1 MAESGIKSYFPSQ
14 TVSDAEKLSYD
25 YGLKVG
31 KAIEQEWFNND
42 RSTGKYR
49 SNQNNFHN
57 LRLYAR
63 GEQSIQKYKDELS
76 INGDLSYLNLDWKP
90 VPIISKFVDIVVN
103 GIAERTYDITA
114 FSQDPSGV
122 EKRTKYMEDILDDME
137 NESFNAF
144 TQEAFGVNTRRSNEK
159 TLPESSEELQLHMQ
173 LNYKQAVEIAEEQA
187 LSVLFEGNNY
197 ELIKKRFYYDLTVL
211 GIGCVKTS
219 FNTSE
224 GVVID
229 YVDPAN
235 LVYSYSDSPYFED
248 IYYVGEVK
256 SIPVNELAKQFPHLS
271 EEELKD
277 IMKSKSYHRS
287 NYNSRYSVDK
297 EDNNTIQVLYFNYK
311 TYMNE
316 VYKIKETGT
325 GADKIIPKDD
335 SFNPPE
341 DMQGGFGRMI
351 RSIECLYDGAMILGT
366 DKLLKWEMSKNMMR
380 PKSDYTKVK
389 MNYAIVAPRMYD
401 GKIDSL
407 VKRITGF
414 ADMIQLTHLKL
425 QQVMSRLI
433 PDGVYLDADGLA
445 EIDLGNGT
453 NYNPQ
458 EALNMF
464 FQTGSVIG
472 RSFTSEGDMNP
483 GKVPIQ
489 EISSGS
495 GGNKMQALIGN
506 YNYYLQMIRDVTG
519 LNEARDASTP
529 DVNSLVGVQKMAAAN
544 SNTATRHILQAGLFL
559 TAEIAECLSLR
570 ISDIIEYSPTRDA
583 FIQAIGAHN
592 VATLNE
598 MSDLHLHDFGIFL
611 SLQPDEE
618 ERSVLENNI
627 QMALQQGTIDLE
639 DAIDLREI
647 KNIKLA
653 NQLLKIRRKK
663 KQEADRARELE
674 NIQAQSQSNAQAA
687 QQAAQIEMEKN
698 QAITQQK
705 AQLVQMQGQV
715 DVQKMQQEAELK
727 KQLMQMEFQMNMQ
740 LKQVDLQASAVTNA
754 TKENRKDQR
763 LQFQAAQQETLVD
776 KRGKQ
781 QSKLTDRK
789 NSQQSE
795 LIDQKQTGKPPKNFE
810 SAGNDTLGGGF
821 DLGSFDPS

>member
-31 KAIEQEWFNND
+31 KAIETEWFNNN
-42 RSTGKYR
+42 RS
-49 SNQNNFHN
+49 SNRFRNNYNNFHK

-76 INGDLSYLNLDWKP
+76 INGDLSYLNLDWTP
-90 VPIISKFVDIVVN
+90 VPIIPKFVDIVVN
-103 GIAERTYDITA
+103 GMADRMYDIKA
-114 FSQDPSGV
+114 FSQDPYGV
-122 EKRTKYMEDILDDME
+122 EKRTEYMESILNDMRSQKF
-137 NESFNAF
+137 NEYAKSAFNIDLYE
-144 TQEAFGVNTRRSNEK
+144 TNKNN
-159 TLPESSEELQLHMQ
+159 LPSTEEELKLHMQ
-173 LNYKQAVEIAEEQA
+173 LTYKQSVELAEEQA
-187 LSVLFEGNNY
+187 INVLMQGNNY
-197 ELIKKRFYYDLTVL
+197 ELIRKRFYYDLTVL

-224 GVVID
+224 GVTID

-235 LVYSYSDSPYFED
+235 LVYSYTDSPYFDD

-256 SIPVNELAKQFPHLS
+256 SIPVNELAKQFPHLTES
-271 EEELKD
+271 DLED
-277 IMKSKSYHRS
+277 VMKNKSYNRN
-287 NYNSRYSVDK
+287 NYNTRHSSKK

-325 GADKIIPKDD
+325 GAEKIIAKDD
-335 SFNPPE
+335 GFNPPQ
-341 DMQGGFGRMI
+341 DMEGGYSRLI

-366 DKLLKWEMSKNMMR
+366 NKLLKWEMADNMLR

-401 GKIDSL
+401 GKIESL
-407 VKRITGF
+407 VGRITGF

-425 QQVMSRLI
+425 QQVMSRMV

-472 RSFTSEGDMNP
+472 RSFTQEGDMNP

-489 EISSGS
+489 EITSGN
-495 GGNKMQALIGN
+495 GGNKMQALIGT

-519 LNEARDASTP
+519 LNEARDGSMP
-529 DVNSLVGVQKMAAAN
+529 DKDTLVGVQKLAAAN
-544 SNTATRHILQAGLFL
+544 SNTATRHVLQAGLFL
-559 TAEIAECLSLR
+559 TAEVAECLSLR
-570 ISDIIEYSPTRDA
+570 ISDILEYSPTADA
-583 FIQAIGAHN
+583 FIHAIGSHN
-592 VATLNE
+592 VATLDE
-598 MSDLHLHDFGIFL
+598 MKELHLYDFGIFL
-611 SLQPDEE
+611 ELMPDDEE
-618 ERSVLENNI
+618 KAILENNI
-627 QMALQQGTIDLE
+627 QMALQQQNIELE

-653 NQLLKIRRKK
+653 NQLLKLRRKEK
-663 KQEADRARELE
+663 LARDQQIQQENIRVQGET
-674 NIQAQSQSNAQAA
+674 NIQAQKVAA
-687 QQAAQIEMEKN
+687 QTEVDKN
-698 QAITQQK
+698 QAITS
-705 AQLVQMQGQV
+705 
-715 DVQKMQQEAELK
+715 MQQQLANTKAALESEKMEQELLHK
-727 KQLMQMEFQMNMQ
+727 KELMALEFQYNMQ
-740 LKQVDLQASAVTNA
+740 LKGVEVDGMKDREKQ
-754 TKENRKDQR
+754 KEDRKDER
-763 LQFQAAQQETLVD
+763 TKIQAT
-776 KRGKQ
+776 
-781 QSKLTDRK
+781 
-789 NSQQSE
+789 QQSE
-795 LIDQKQTGKPPKNFE
+795 MIEQRNSGKGAKNFE
-810 SAGNDTLGGGF
+810 SAGNDTLGGF
-821 DLGSFDPS
+821 DLGAFEPS

>member
-1 MAESGIKSYFPSQ
+1 MAYSNKSYFPSQ

-25 YGLKVG
+25 YGLKVA
-31 KAIEQEWFNND
+31 KAIETEWFNDN
-42 RSTGKYR
+42 RSLNKYR

-76 INGDLSYLNLDWKP
+76 INGDLSYLNLDWTP
-90 VPIISKFVDIVVN
+90 VPIVPKFVDIVVN
-103 GIAERTYDITA
+103 GIAERTYDIKA
-114 FSQDPSGV
+114 FSQSPNGV
-122 EKRTKYMEDILDDME
+122 EKRTKYMEAILSDME
-137 NESFNAF
+137 MREFNEEVESRFNLDMK
-144 TQEAFGVNTRRSNEK
+144 ESNIANED
-159 TLPESSEELQLHMQ
+159 LPESSEELGIHMQ
-173 LNYKQAVEIAEEQA
+173 LNYKQAVELAEEQA
-187 LSVLFEGNNY
+187 LSVLFEGNKY
-197 ELIKKRFYYDLTVL
+197 ELTKKRFYQDLTVL
-211 GIGCVKTS
+211 GIGAVKTA

-235 LVYSYSDSPYFED
+235 LVYSYTDSPYFDD

-256 SIPVNELAKQFPHLS
+256 TIPVNELAKEFPHLTES
-271 EEELKD
+271 DLED
-277 IMKSKSYHRS
+277 IMNNKSYNRS
-287 NYNSRYSVDK
+287 NYNSIHNYEK

-335 SFNPPE
+335 SFNPPS
-341 DMQGGFGRMI
+341 DMEGGYSRML
-351 RSIECLYDGAMILGT
+351 RSIECLYEGALILGT
-366 DKLLKWEMSKNMMR
+366 DKLLKYEMAKNMMR
-380 PKSDYTKVK
+380 PKSDFTKVK
-389 MNYAIVAPRMYD
+389 MNYSIVAPRMYN

-425 QQVMSRLI
+425 QQVLSRMV

-445 EIDLGNGT
+445 EVDLGNGT

-472 RSFTSEGDMNP
+472 RSFTSEGDLNP

-489 EISSGS
+489 EITSGS

-519 LNEARDASTP
+519 LNEARDGSMP
-529 DVNSLVGVQKMAAAN
+529 DKNALVGVQKLAAAN
-544 SNTATRHILQAGLFL
+544 SNTATRHILQAGLYL
-559 TAEIAECLSLR
+559 TAETAECLSLR

-592 VATLNE
+592 VATLEE
-598 MSDLHLHDFGIFL
+598 MSELHLYDFGIFID
-611 SLQPDEE
+611 LQPDEE
-618 ERSVLENNI
+618 EKAVLENNI
-627 QMALQQGTIDLE
+627 QMALQQKSIELE

-647 KNIKLA
+647 RNIKLA
-653 NQLLKIRRKK
+653 NSLLKIRRKK
-663 KQEADRARELE
+663 KERKDRELQMQ
-674 NIQAQSQSNAQAA
+674 NIQAQTQSNAQAS
-687 QQAAQIEMEKN
+687 QAA
-698 QAITQQK
+698 A
-705 AQLVQMQGQV
+705 QV
-715 DVQKMQQEAELK
+715 DVQKEQALAQGKAQFEQMKAQIDSQKMQQEAQLK
-727 KQLMQMEFQMNMQ
+727 KELMALEFQYNMQ
-740 LKQVDLQASAVTNA
+740 LKGVEVEGMKSRE
-754 TKENRKDQR
+754 KEKEDRKDER
-763 LQFQAAQQETLVD
+763 TKIQAT
-776 KRGKQ
+776 
-781 QSKLTDRK
+781 
-789 NSQQSE
+789 QQSE
-795 LIDQKQTGKPPKNFE
+795 MIEQRKSGKPPKNFE
-810 SAGNDTLGGGF
+810 SAGNDIMSGNF
-821 DLGSFDPS
+821 NLGSFEPK